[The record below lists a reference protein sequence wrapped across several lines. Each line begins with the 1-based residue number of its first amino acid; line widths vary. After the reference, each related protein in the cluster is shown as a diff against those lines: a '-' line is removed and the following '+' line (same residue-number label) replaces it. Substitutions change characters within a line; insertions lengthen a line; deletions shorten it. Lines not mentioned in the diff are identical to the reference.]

1 MEKWVYNQCRF
12 GLMAMAQTMN
22 YVVSYDSGLVDIE
35 KFVVRLLIFIE
46 ITKKQIPQLLS
57 DMPDGCF
64 LKVWP

>member
-12 GLMAMAQTMN
+12 GLMAMAQTTN

-46 ITKKQIPQLLS
+46 ITKNRSRSFYQI
-57 DMPDGCF
+57 C
-64 LKVWP
+64 LKVVS